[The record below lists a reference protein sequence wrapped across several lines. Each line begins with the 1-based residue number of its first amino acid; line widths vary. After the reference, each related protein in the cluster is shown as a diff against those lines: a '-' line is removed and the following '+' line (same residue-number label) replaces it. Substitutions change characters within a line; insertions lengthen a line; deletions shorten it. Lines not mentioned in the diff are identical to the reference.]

1 MWRVKIY
8 AKNIVNHFVA
18 RLVYLILAAIDDDI
32 LSAAYAVVRCVSVRT
47 SVCPSVTFT
56 YQNE

>member
-1 MWRVKIY
+1 MWRVQIY

-18 RLVYLILAAIDDDI
+18 RLAYLILAAIDDDMH
-32 LSAAYAVVRCVSVRT
+32 SAAYAVVRCVSVRP